1 MLNSDIIFVHIIIL
15 QLIFIHFP
23 PFQLF
28 TVVAETT
35 DFLVDNL
42 VDYFQGGLM
51 DMAAWT
57 NRKWHDAITMIENGT
72 RQVGKKTPIYMV
84 VVCVPVRSRPR
95 LKNSVYTISTKYIP
109 YRISVMYY
117 CQLLYLIF
125 NLWFSACKIPHNPL
139 FINCSKKHDTTAS
152 HSPALSRPTT
162 TPYTGDLTIKDF
174 RIEKSDRGISIRPGQ
189 KLKVL

>member
-1 MLNSDIIFVHIIIL
+1 MVFIKSVVNSDIIFVHIIIL

-72 RQVGKKTPIYMV
+72 RQVGKKKPYIHGSSMYM
-84 VVCVPVRSRPR
+84 S
-95 LKNSVYTISTKYIP
+95 L
-109 YRISVMYY
+109 
-117 CQLLYLIF
+117 
-125 NLWFSACKIPHNPL
+125 
-139 FINCSKKHDTTAS
+139 
-152 HSPALSRPTT
+152 
-162 TPYTGDLTIKDF
+162 
-174 RIEKSDRGISIRPGQ
+174 
-189 KLKVL
+189 